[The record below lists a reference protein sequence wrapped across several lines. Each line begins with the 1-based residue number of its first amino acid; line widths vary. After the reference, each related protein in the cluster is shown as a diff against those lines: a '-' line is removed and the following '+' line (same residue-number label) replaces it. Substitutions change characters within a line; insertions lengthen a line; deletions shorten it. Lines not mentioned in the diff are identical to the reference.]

1 MRLALKPFGSV
12 DPQVLDYLQRE
23 VPLFESIQIVGQGP
37 VPKDSVD
44 KQHLQFRASGFF
56 DACADVDSDRVL
68 AVTDVDLFE
77 DGLSF
82 VFGFAEK
89 PGRVAVIS
97 TARLRTAD
105 DDRFLERALKEAVH
119 ELGHTFG
126 LDHDEG
132 RPGCVMKFSRT
143 LADTDRKSREF
154 CPTCQRE
161 IRARA
166 TPLRT

>member
-12 DPQVLDYLQRE
+12 DPRVLEYLQRE
-23 VPLFESIQIVGQGP
+23 VPLFESIQIASQGQ
-37 VPKDSVD
+37 VPKDAVD
-44 KQHLQFRASGFF
+44 KHRAQFRASGFF
-56 DACADVDSDRVL
+56 GACAGVDSDWVL

-97 TARLRTAD
+97 TARLGSGD
-105 DDRFLERALKEAVH
+105 GDRFLERALKEAVH

-154 CPTCQRE
+154 CPACQRE
-161 IRARA
+161 IKARG
-166 TPLRT
+166 TPRRR